1 MHGRPIRYARGCL
14 VDVRK
19 SRITH
24 IYSIKHI
31 INADGT
37 MPWVEFFEIK
47 STGDVTRVANFST
60 LSTLP
65 VCVDS
70 TFFHHNEILWTML
83 QPQPVALMECI
94 YTHG

>member
-1 MHGRPIRYARGCL
+1 MKRRTKDSNHRHAIDTTNTQCLNRRGRWVI
-14 VDVRK
+14 VRRP
-19 SRITH
+19 RITH

-37 MPWVEFFEIK
+37 MPWVEFLEIK
-47 STGDVTRVANFST
+47 STGDVTAYVTRVANFST

-70 TFFHHNEILWTML
+70 TSS
-83 QPQPVALMECI
+83 
-94 YTHG
+94 

>member
-1 MHGRPIRYARGCL
+1 
-14 VDVRK
+14 
-19 SRITH
+19 
-24 IYSIKHI
+24 
-31 INADGT
+31 

-70 TFFHHNEILWTML
+70 TLPLSHRNEEKRSE
-83 QPQPVALMECI
+83 VATLGAPGLTGPAIEIACF
-94 YTHG
+94 G